1 MRCSQKNLP
10 VASLWMSM
18 RCSQNCLLAAHY
30 YSLFIFFFHFHM
42 PLILC
47 LISSLFFS
55 LILLF
60 IGKNIGQNLH
70 LFLFLSHS
78 SCLVVFCYI
87 SSFLSYLIYLWLL
100 PCRKDHES
108 CEFDVHEVYAIDIL
122 VSTGDGKVSHVWCYS
137 CSCNNVLNYC
147 RTWKDTRVINCRYSL
162 ALYVSFLALGW
173 GILCKSNTLMFK
185 SLEPWKGLVCIWG
198 KWLLCI
204 WGKGLVCVWGKGL
217 ICVWVSRVCIWG
229 KGRVCVRG
237 KGFLCIYGEGLVS
250 EVKACI
256 WGWVWIRYQSSFFRT
271 LCCRASPS
279 WQHSS
284 HPVVQN
290 MGHKCNMIE
299 ASAISFL
306 VRSPR
311 WHAQV

>member
-1 MRCSQKNLP
+1 MFPELP
-10 VASLWMSM
+10 AS
-18 RCSQNCLLAAHY
+18 CPLLF
-30 YSLFIFFFHFHM
+30 FIHFFFHFHM

-60 IGKNIGQNLH
+60 IGKNISQNLH

-185 SLEPWKGLVCIWG
+185 SLEP
-198 KWLLCI
+198 
-204 WGKGLVCVWGKGL
+204 
-217 ICVWVSRVCIWG
+217 
-229 KGRVCVRG
+229 
-237 KGFLCIYGEGLVS
+237 
-250 EVKACI
+250 
-256 WGWVWIRYQSSFFRT
+256 
-271 LCCRASPS
+271 
-279 WQHSS
+279 
-284 HPVVQN
+284 
-290 MGHKCNMIE
+290 
-299 ASAISFL
+299 
-306 VRSPR
+306 
-311 WHAQV
+311 